1 MPLPDILG
9 KLTWTWSG
17 GTLDLQTAKVYFDVF
32 SGYDEYPEVR
42 GEDDVIPGLSGRYRR
57 NRIDDVAI
65 VELRG
70 HIRGVGA
77 TKAARAA
84 DFRASVVA
92 VKAAL
97 DPTGSGGTLAVLTP
111 YLGVPSGSKSI
122 VGYPLSPGL
131 LGGPLENYMSY
142 ARYSIEIEAIGNPP
156 RWA

>member
-1 MPLPDILG
+1 MPPPDILG
-9 KLTWTWSG
+9 KLTWAWSG
-17 GTLDLQTAKVYFDVF
+17 GTLDLQTAKVYFDVY
-32 SGYDEYPEVR
+32 SGLAEHPEVR
-42 GEDDVIPGLSGRYRR
+42 GQDDIIPGLAGRYRR
-57 NRIDDVAI
+57 NRIDDRLI

-77 TKAARAA
+77 TKTARAA

-111 YLGVPSGSKSI
+111 YLGLPSGSQSI

-131 LGGPLENYMSY
+131 LGGPLENYMSFS
-142 ARYSIEIEAIGNPP
+142 RFSIEIEAVGNPP